1 MNPIRHRQQ
10 LTIVALLL
18 LVISIASY
26 IWPSIG
32 PLAIGANV
40 VLIIEIT
47 RVRYPKNAL
56 SVALIAISV
65 FVLIWG
71 WISPNVE
78 FLSKPMALFMVFSWF
93 VHCLKIKPLT
103 NFFTSCTS
111 YFLILPL
118 SIFVF
123 VQTEY
128 QLVNPLLRGYDNS
141 AHLPALSQVFR
152 HGGFIYSGKLPMNFT
167 FSNYVNGYPPLQQST
182 WAFIMSLSNVQIT
195 GGYEIIRYFSFF
207 FLGTGILAIAL
218 IISKWT
224 SIPPFNSRLLVKA
237 ACVSVLFVLVALS
250 SANFILWQ
258 GFPPFLWA
266 CCIILATLNLMEA
279 QRNPVVG
286 ILLGFTGLTLVNY
299 SYPLI
304 SPALLLVVLFRAANL
319 SKSDLTYINT
329 VRWKAVAIAIAGAV
343 FNAPVVMKTLNVK
356 EYLND
361 DGGIQPVDL
370 FILILMLLVIS
381 LTLFLYRQPLKLVP
395 IHVIAFFSATIN
407 FAAFALISRLESGY
421 VSYYPAKAGYLAL
434 ILGFASLGTI
444 QYRLKNISN
453 HQPTR
458 VVRNFVLAAAIGVLI
473 ISVGRTITN
482 DYEPASTHKILVDL
496 IDDQPDANPN
506 TLCFQKAMKLTADL
520 NSNRSISQILF
531 LQDDLSTRWINGVRG
546 RLIDA
551 TYSLS
556 ISIGQGQQTLTEILD
571 WWTVQFPG
579 ITVVIL
585 APEMPPNLEKWKSI
599 VEFRRFSCV

>member
-1 MNPIRHRQQ
+1 MNPSRYRQQ
-10 LTIVALLL
+10 LIIVGLLL

-26 IWPSIG
+26 IWPSVG
-32 PLAIGANV
+32 PLVIGANV

-56 SVALIAISV
+56 SVSLLAISV
-65 FVLIWG
+65 LVLFWG

-78 FLSKPMALFMVFSWF
+78 SLSNPMALFLVFFWF
-93 VHCLKIKPLT
+93 AHCLKIKPQANLLT
-103 NFFTSCTS
+103 TSAS
-111 YFLILPL
+111 YLLVFPL

-128 QLVNPLLRGYDNS
+128 QLIKPLLRGYDNS
-141 AHLPALSQVFR
+141 AHLPVLSQVFR
-152 HGGFIYSGKLPMNFT
+152 HGGFIYSGKLPTNFT
-167 FSNYVNGYPPLQQST
+167 FGNYVNGYPPLQQST
-182 WAFIMSLSNVQIT
+182 WAFIMSLSNAQIT
-195 GGYEIIRYFSFF
+195 GGYEIVRYFSFF

-224 SIPPFNSRLLVKA
+224 SIPAFNSRLLVKA

-304 SPALLLVVLFRAANL
+304 SPALLLVVLFQVAKL
-319 SKSDLTYINT
+319 SRSDLTYIKT
-329 VRWKAVAIAIAGAV
+329 FRWKLTAVAITVAA
-343 FNAPVVMKTLNVK
+343 FNTPVVLKTLNVK
-356 EYLND
+356 DYLND

-370 FILILMLLVIS
+370 FILFLMLLVIS

-407 FAAFALISRLESGY
+407 FAVFAFISQLESGY
-421 VSYYPAKAGYLAL
+421 ISYYPAKAGYLAL
-434 ILGFASLGTI
+434 ILGFASLGAI
-444 QYRLKNISN
+444 QFRQQNTATRL
-453 HQPTR
+453 PTR
-458 VVRNFVLAAAIGVLI
+458 AVRNFALVVAIGVLI
-473 ISVGRTITN
+473 VSVGRTLDN
-482 DYEPASTHKILVDL
+482 HSEPASTHKILADL
-496 IDDQPDANPN
+496 ADEEPNPR
-506 TLCFQKAMKLTADL
+506 TLCFLNAMQLTADL
-520 NSNRSISQILF
+520 NSNESNTQILF
-531 LQDDLSTRWINGVRG
+531 LQDDLLTRWINGVRG

-556 ISIGQGQQTLTEILD
+556 ISVGQGQQTLPEIFE
-571 WWTVQFPG
+571 WWTIQFPN
-579 ITVVIL
+579 IEVVIL
-585 APEMPPNLEKWKSI
+585 APEMPPGLEKWKSI
-599 VEFRRFSCV
+599 VQFREFSCT